1 MLNFEISL
9 LKITLDQ
16 LCEIYLEIKTESG
29 KFFINLLSS
38 IIFLFSNSMYLFFI
52 LFLFC
57 EISKS
62 ALIFASK
69 KPLANYVSQIII
81 SERNNCDLIFEYV
94 VSE

>member
-9 LKITLDQ
+9 LKITLVQ
-16 LCEIYLEIKTESG
+16 FREIYSEIKTESG
-29 KFFINLLSS
+29 KVSINLVSS
-38 IIFLFSNSMYLFFI
+38 ISFLFSNSIYLFFI

-69 KPLANYVSQIII
+69 KPLAKYVSQIII
-81 SERNNCDLIFEYV
+81 SERNNCDSHF
-94 VSE
+94 